1 MHKGTAGIGAFAPVA
16 AALLLALS
24 VAMGHAA
31 MASDDGGWRDPV
43 RLERRSDAE
52 RQARLDRAAV
62 AIGIGGDF
70 ELSEKHRDRDKDDD
84 DDDDLGEQIAAA
96 FIEILIRVAAEA
108 FMLTE
113 GTDGTHMSLHY
124 GYARERQQRDLV
136 LHDFDLRLFKRFS
149 FAGDELAKGDN
160 WAWGGFGLRFGGHG
174 SSDESRGANEER
186 LARLYMTVPVGFGYV
201 HDWKNSRWLGSMGA
215 VEIYGELGLTAGT
228 SINLSGTPAPVGPRS
243 HTSSGG
249 LRVGTWASVG
259 YSAVTLFG
267 SITAEGYPGGTFH
280 DRVWG
285 VKLGPPL
292 VNILSLSLGQRKV
305 EYLGVEKTFEFVALT
320 LSFRF

>member
-1 MHKGTAGIGAFAPVA
+1 MTSGTGWKGAYAPVVA
-16 AALLLALS
+16 VLLLALS
-24 VAMGHAA
+24 VVMGHGA
-31 MASDDGGWRDPV
+31 MASEDGGWRDPL
-43 RLERRSDAE
+43 RLERRTEAE
-52 RQARLDRAAV
+52 RLDRLERAA
-62 AIGIGGDF
+62 AIGIGGEF
-70 ELSEKHRDRDKDDD
+70 ELDEKHRDRDDD
-84 DDDDLGEQIAAA
+84 DDDDLAEQIAAA
-96 FIEILIRVAAEA
+96 FVEILIRVAAEA
-108 FMLTE
+108 FMLAE

-136 LHDFDLRLFKRFS
+136 LHDFDLRFFKRFS

-186 LARLYMTVPVGFGYV
+186 LARMYVTVPVGFGYV
-201 HDWKNSRWLGSMGA
+201 HDWKSSRWLGSMGA
-215 VEIYGELGLTAGT
+215 AEVYGELGLTAGT

-249 LRVGTWASVG
+249 LRTGTWASVG
-259 YSAVTLFG
+259 YSVVTLFG

-292 VNILSLSLGQRKV
+292 VNILSLSLGQREV